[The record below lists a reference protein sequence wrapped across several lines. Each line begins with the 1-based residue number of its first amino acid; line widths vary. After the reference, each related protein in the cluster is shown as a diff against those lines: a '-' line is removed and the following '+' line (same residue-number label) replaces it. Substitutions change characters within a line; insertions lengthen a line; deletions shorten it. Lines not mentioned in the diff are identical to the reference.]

1 MPSKS
6 KAQRN
11 FMAAAAHNP
20 KFAKKVGVPTKVAKE
35 FNNAD
40 TGKKFNKGG
49 NTMKHTDVK
58 MDKKVAKKAMSMHDK
73 QQHGG
78 KKTNLTK
85 LKDGGKVEKQDKS
98 FITKAKEYILGTPE
112 QNKKAAAEMKAQ
124 DKKNPD
130 SVQAKINK
138 HTKYSGYKAGGSV
151 KSASR
156 GSGCE
161 VRGKTKGR
169 MV

>member
-1 MPSKS
+1 
-6 KAQRN
+6 
-11 FMAAAAHNP
+11 
-20 KFAKKVGVPTKVAKE
+20 
-35 FNNAD
+35 
-40 TGKKFNKGG
+40 
-49 NTMKHTDVK
+49 MKHTDVK
-58 MDKKVAKKAMSMHDK
+58 TDKKVAKKAMTMHDK

-78 KKTNLTK
+78 KKTNLSK
-85 LKDGGKVEKQDKS
+85 LAGGGRVEKQDKS
-98 FITKAKEYILGTPE
+98 FLTKAKEYVLGTPE
-112 QNKKAAAEMKAQ
+112 QNKKAADKMRKQ

-151 KSASR
+151 KSAAK